1 MSSTALDA
9 CWRLASRQGWNSTGL
24 VSSSSMRDKIL
35 NFADD
40 AMGVILVLMIAGG
53 FLAFAA
59 LILISVFTAIF

>member
-1 MSSTALDA
+1 
-9 CWRLASRQGWNSTGL
+9 
-24 VSSSSMRDKIL
+24 MRDKIL

-53 FLAFAA
+53 FLTFAA